1 MPVHT
6 SFWTVSLNEWFLR
19 ALAILALSYRN
30 GSLGE
35 PVGLNSPEGNSV
47 VHKSVFNGGRKLTWC
62 SRAGGS
68 EGKEVVAVVAPRTRD
83 GRLSDEVG
91 ATSVVDAEEI
101 MYPLRLHLRGRDGC
115 SEVMM
120 VWSGVV
126 ERERGVG
133 RVGR

>member
-1 MPVHT
+1 M
-6 SFWTVSLNEWFLR
+6 
-19 ALAILALSYRN
+19 
-30 GSLGE
+30 
-35 PVGLNSPEGNSV
+35 
-47 VHKSVFNGGRKLTWC
+47 
-62 SRAGGS
+62 
-68 EGKEVVAVVAPRTRD
+68 VAVVAPRTRD

-126 ERERGVG
+126 EREREAWGAKHG
-133 RVGR
+133 NFASSIRGARMSWTKGQNSES